1 MNVTQ
6 SIQGHIDA
14 QLERNN
20 DIDVRIQKYA
30 QAIDYCIKWF
40 KSNNIKAF
48 ENDES
53 VFIECMSQSGYNFEV
68 QISSAE
74 VFYRAD
80 LYKSKMEQ
88 S

>member
-1 MNVTQ
+1 MNITQ
-6 SIQGHIDA
+6 SIQGHIEA
-14 QLERNN
+14 QLEKNWNIEAR
-20 DIDVRIQKYA
+20 VQKYA
-30 QAIDYCIKWF
+30 QAIDHCIKWF
-40 KSNNIKAF
+40 ESNDIKAF

-80 LYKSKMEQ
+80 LYKSKMEE